1 MSRPAA
7 PSGFFTDGLVRRAA
21 IARSLV
27 RTLKQRFLTG
37 PRHPSWPFPFELT
50 MGLMRAMLEVDHH
63 GAALA
68 QRRRPSVMP
77 PSLFLKI
84 KLTHEQLAGV
94 PVDVLTPVAYQPR
107 VDPTLLYL
115 HGGGYVTCSPAS
127 HRHVLATLA
136 SVTGAR
142 VFAPAY
148 RLAPEHPFPAALDD
162 VEVCYREL
170 LARGVR
176 SQRLFVG
183 GDSAGGGLALALQ
196 LRMRDAGF
204 PLARALLLLSPWVDL
219 SLQEAAL
226 TPYASHDYLTPR
238 MLVETAPKYA
248 GSHPLDHPLISPV
261 YADLAGLPPT
271 LLLTGA
277 WELFLEQNV
286 RFAVRARTAGV
297 DIKHVI
303 EPGMLH
309 AYPAFAAL
317 IPQGRAALR
326 AVGQYVRALVD
337 KDAPLSSVDAVRV
350 P

>member
-1 MSRPAA
+1 
-7 PSGFFTDGLVRRAA
+7 
-21 IARSLV
+21 
-27 RTLKQRFLTG
+27 
-37 PRHPSWPFPFELT
+37 
-50 MGLMRAMLEVDHH
+50 MGLMRAMLEVDHQ

-94 PVDVLTPVAYQPR
+94 PVDVLTPVAYRPR
-107 VDPTLLYL
+107 VDPTLLYM

-142 VFAPAY
+142 VYAPAY

-176 SQRLFVG
+176 TERLFVG

-219 SLQEAAL
+219 SLSIAAL
-226 TPYASHDYLTPR
+226 APYASHDYLTPK

-248 GSHPLDHPLISPV
+248 GAQPLDHPLVSPV
-261 YADLAGLPPT
+261 YADLAGLPAI
-271 LLLTGA
+271 LLISGA
-277 WELFLEQNV
+277 WEIFLEQNV
-286 RFAVRARTAGV
+286 RLATRAMAAGV
-297 DIKHVI
+297 EVRHVI

-326 AVGQYVRALVD
+326 AVGKYVRALVD
-337 KDAPLSSVDAVRV
+337 KQATVSAADGALSQ
-350 P
+350 

>member
-1 MSRPAA
+1 
-7 PSGFFTDGLVRRAA
+7 
-21 IARSLV
+21 
-27 RTLKQRFLTG
+27 
-37 PRHPSWPFPFELT
+37 
-50 MGLMRAMLEVDHH
+50 MGLMRAMLEVDHQ

-84 KLTHEQLAGV
+84 KLSHEQLAGV
-94 PVDVLTPVAYQPR
+94 PVDVLRPVAFQPHS
-107 VDPTLLYL
+107 DPTLLYM

-142 VFAPAY
+142 VVAPAY

-162 VEVCYREL
+162 VEACYRAL
-170 LARGVR
+170 LASGARPD
-176 SQRLFVG
+176 RLFAG

-196 LRMRDAGF
+196 LRMRDAGL

-219 SLQEAAL
+219 SLGLSELEPFSA
-226 TPYASHDYLTPR
+226 HDYLTPR
-238 MLVETAPKYA
+238 MLVEMAAKYA
-248 GSHPLDHPLISPV
+248 GSAALDHPLISPV
-261 YADLAGLPPT
+261 HAELTGLPPM
-271 LLLTGA
+271 LMLTGA
-277 WELFLEQNV
+277 WELFFGQNE
-286 RFAVRARTAGV
+286 RFVARARAAGV
-297 DIKHVI
+297 EVTHVI

-326 AVGQYVRALVD
+326 EVGRYVRARVD
-337 KDAPLSSVDAVRV
+337 RGEPVSSASAAAAQ
-350 P
+350 